1 MHCLLVTHQPGSLC
15 ANIKHLSRSG
25 VDTESPTYLPQ
36 AGECG
41 GDPATANIFG
51 GEDTTPGEFPFSVL
65 LGYNNTRLSL
75 KTDASGRRGEE
86 EYPVFVCSGVLINH
100 WYVVTAGH
108 CVTGRV
114 QLTQVRVGTWKVDP
128 EKYGIVKIPGHPD
141 RQVNVHLVLA
151 DPIFHNHF
159 WLQKCTL
166 G

>member
-65 LGYNNTRLSL
+65 LGWNNTRRSL
-75 KTDASGRRGEE
+75 IRNGTGRRGEE

-128 EKYGIVKIPGHPD
+128 EKYGIEKIPGHPD
-141 RQVNVHLVLA
+141 RQVNVV
-151 DPIFHNHF
+151 FG
-159 WLQKCTL
+159 L